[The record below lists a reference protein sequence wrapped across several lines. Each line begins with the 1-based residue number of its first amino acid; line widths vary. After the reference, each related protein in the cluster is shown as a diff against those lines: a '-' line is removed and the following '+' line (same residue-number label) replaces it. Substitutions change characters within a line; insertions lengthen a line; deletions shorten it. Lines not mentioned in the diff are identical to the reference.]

1 VHLLSGRRHSRLH
14 NDSLEPIYFQVTLG
28 RGKPETMGYADEQ
41 LYKRRSDHL
50 KAGAAQEVAADG
62 PGFGKKAVE
71 RSGIRRGPENRT
83 ALISLGISKLVRF
96 VVLSKSA
103 PNSLIP
109 YIWYYYTLFGWRDAV
124 SERSPG

>member
-1 VHLLSGRRHSRLH
+1 
-14 NDSLEPIYFQVTLG
+14 
-28 RGKPETMGYADEQ
+28 
-41 LYKRRSDHL
+41 L

-96 VVLSKSA
+96 VKIRLQQLFCVLK
-103 PNSLIP
+103 L
-109 YIWYYYTLFGWRDAV
+109 
-124 SERSPG
+124 